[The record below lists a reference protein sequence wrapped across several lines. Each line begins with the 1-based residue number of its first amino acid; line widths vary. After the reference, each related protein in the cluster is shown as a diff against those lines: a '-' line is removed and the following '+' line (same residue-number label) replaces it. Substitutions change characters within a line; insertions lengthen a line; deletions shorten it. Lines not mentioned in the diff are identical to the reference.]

1 MPHRNRRTPRRAVH
15 PPDTALRA
23 DASFDSILRYPGL
36 GVTACAAAAGVDVC
50 AGACAHVRGSAV
62 VGGVDTG
69 AGWLEETYNEFNVH
83 IVRLVSE
90 MTGMPE
96 DVVHNYWRE
105 NSYLTAKRLIDH
117 MRDEKYRHLTITPR
131 EDQGPIAE
139 KYASFLKH
147 THIKID
153 DLLQYRDEKL
163 QNLEFNWL
171 AQQTGFTVPEIQK
184 ILPKYEEEN
193 YADMSKLGKLRKE
206 KQCILMQ
213 VGMPQ
218 SVAEREAKTDTDIFT
233 ILGKK
238 ADQTGGECVYPCT
251 CLPPPDLA
259 CTCHCALAC
268 SCAAPCVQACE
279 WPPAGPEHCA
289 ATSGTGTQTA
299 PTNLDVK
306 IEDDETLIGDSG
318 STLKQIFAP
327 EKQFYKK
334 FDKLVYSTDLSVI
347 QNVEQQSS
355 GKGTTQ
361 ATDAEKTFRK
371 NLDQLHESV
380 PSAVLAHL
388 RLNNINTLK
397 DFLAIKDWDHFKEI
411 PDHIR
416 QEFKSMSTAF
426 RKNFIARDEYS
437 GVLYT
442 FQFNVEKMQNGKN
455 YLQLYRIQDATSQLV
470 LSNITLIKY
479 DKSQYILILESIVE
493 NNQMYGVKLR
503 VNIVIFVN
511 IIRRLR
517 NIVEISANTH
527 TTASNTRPGDTTTQR
542 SVELGDI
549 LKFRPSTPM
558 PSPHNTP
565 QEFKVTNSKTCIP
578 ARKQSTREGT
588 R

>member
-62 VGGVDTG
+62 VGGVDRE
-69 AGWLEETYNEFNVH
+69 AEWLKETFHEFNVQ

-131 EDQGPIAE
+131 KDQGPIAE
-139 KYASFLKH
+139 KYASFLKD
-147 THIKID
+147 THIKIN
-153 DLLQYRDEKL
+153 DLLQYTDEKL
-163 QNLEFNWL
+163 QNLEFDWL
-171 AQQTGFTVPEIQK
+171 AQQTGFTVPEIQE
-184 ILPKYEEEN
+184 ILSKYEQGN
-193 YADMSKLGKLRKE
+193 YADMSKLGKLRNE
-206 KQCILMQ
+206 KQCILMK

-238 ADQTGGECVYPCT
+238 EHQAGGECVYPCT
-251 CLPPPDLA
+251 CPPPPDLA
-259 CTCHCALAC
+259 CTCYC
-268 SCAAPCVQACE
+268 ACE

-299 PTNLDVK
+299 PTNFDVK
-306 IEDDETLIGDSG
+306 IEDDETLISDSG
-318 STLKQIFAP
+318 LTLKQIFAP
-327 EKQFYKK
+327 EKQFYEK
-334 FDKLVYSTDLSVI
+334 FDELVDSTDLLVI
-347 QNVEQQSS
+347 QNVKQQSS
-355 GKGTTQ
+355 GKSTTQ
-361 ATDAEKTFRK
+361 ANDAEKTFRK
-371 NLDQLHESV
+371 NLDQWHKSM

-388 RLNNINTLK
+388 RLNKINTLK
-397 DFLAIKDWDHFKEI
+397 EFLAIKDWDHFKEI

-426 RKNFIARDEYS
+426 RKNFIAREEYS

-493 NNQMYGVKLR
+493 NNQMYGVTLR
-503 VNIVIFVN
+503 VNIAIFAN

-565 QEFKVTNSKTCIP
+565 QEFKVTNSKTCIA
-578 ARKQSTREGT
+578 ARKQSTRDGT